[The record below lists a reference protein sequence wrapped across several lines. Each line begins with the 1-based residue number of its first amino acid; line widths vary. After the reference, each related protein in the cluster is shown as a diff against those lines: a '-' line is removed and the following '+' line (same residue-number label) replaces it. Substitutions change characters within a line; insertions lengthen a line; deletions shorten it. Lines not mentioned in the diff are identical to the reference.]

1 MFGSRGPGAARSAHR
16 LQSCGVLK
24 CFAERSVSFQITVL
38 KVLAGQPQGRASVAD
53 LTRYVR
59 VLMTS
64 GPDWIE
70 RTNSLAARAP
80 QLLDILR
87 DGFVQRD
94 ENGWQITDLGRKF
107 LASLEPPVS
116 AVTAD
121 QQPSRATPALRSGP
135 IVRRLRLVVDNTRSP
150 SDRDPDRTR
159 WSA

>member
-38 KVLAGQPQGRASVAD
+38 KVLAGQPQGCASVAD

-70 RTNSLAARAP
+70 RTNRLAARAP
-80 QLLDILR
+80 QLDILGE
-87 DGFVQRD
+87 GFVQRD
-94 ENGWQITDLGRKF
+94 ENGWQITDTGRNF
-107 LASLEPPVS
+107 LAWLERRVS
-116 AVTAD
+116 AVTRD
-121 QQPSRATPALRSGP
+121 QQLSEGLPEFKTE
-135 IVRRLRLVVDNTRSP
+135 TK
-150 SDRDPDRTR
+150 
-159 WSA
+159 